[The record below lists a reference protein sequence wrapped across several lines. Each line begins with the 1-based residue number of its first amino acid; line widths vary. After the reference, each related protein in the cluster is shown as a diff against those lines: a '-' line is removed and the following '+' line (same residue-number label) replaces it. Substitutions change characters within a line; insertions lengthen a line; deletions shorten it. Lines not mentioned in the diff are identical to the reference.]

1 MNDKEKNKEV
11 VEFIRPFGPA
21 ILKVKVPDDILKDL
35 NQDCIDIGD
44 SKKEKIDWSDQLAGR
59 VEEEYHISKDLLIK
73 HAIWFNAVTSRY
85 LFPDEKAFQENKGR
99 FKVGIASGWYVRQH
113 DGDFNP
119 QHFHTGCQIS
129 TVGFLK
135 LPHDIEEYWKEE
147 DNDHNPFGGYL
158 DFRYGTVGLNCPNNM
173 KVKPKVG
180 EFYMFPNWLDHCVY
194 PFRSKYKKPDIK
206 GERRSFSLN
215 IVYQNVKEDR
225 NKNQSES

>member
-1 MNDKEKNKEV
+1 MAEKEV
-11 VEFIRPFGPA
+11 VEFVKPFGPM
-21 ILKVKVPDDILKDL
+21 ILKVKVPDDILNDL
-35 NQDCIDIGD
+35 NQDCLDIAD
-44 SKKEKIDWSDQLAGR
+44 KKKEKIDWSDQLAGR
-59 VEEEYHISKDLLIK
+59 VEEEYHITKDLLIK
-73 HAIWFNAVTSRY
+73 HAVWFNAVTSRY
-85 LFPDEKAFQENKGR
+85 LFPDEKAFKENKGR
-99 FKVGIASGWYVRQH
+99 FKVGISSGWYVRSF

-119 QHFHTGCQIS
+119 THFHTGCQIS
-129 TVGFLK
+129 SLGFLK
-135 LPHDIEEYWKEE
+135 LPDDIEEYWKEE
-147 DNDHNPFGGYL
+147 DKDHNPFGGYT
-158 DFRYGTVGLNCPNNM
+158 DFRYGTIGLNCPNNM